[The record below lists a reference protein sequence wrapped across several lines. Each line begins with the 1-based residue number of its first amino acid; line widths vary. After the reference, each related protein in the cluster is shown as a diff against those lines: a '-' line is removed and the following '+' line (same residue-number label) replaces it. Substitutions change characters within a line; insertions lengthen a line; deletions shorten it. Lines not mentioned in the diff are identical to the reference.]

1 MSRFSKLLSAA
12 VVACMCSPALARAP
26 ISLPEPD
33 SLSLL
38 GFAAVAGII
47 AWRIRKRK

>member
-1 MSRFSKLLSAA
+1 MPRLNKLLSASVLA
-12 VVACMCSPALARAP
+12 LICSPALARAP

-33 SLSLL
+33 TLTLF